1 MTTPPPEQQQ
11 QDETPEDDAA
21 LVEAVLAL
29 LAVGA
34 AVDATAKALSVVLG
48 VPLAIALE
56 FLHALGKS
64 ALKAFR
70 GVTVKPKTPT
80 AVALAQ
86 RANLRYRAA
95 FVIRALR
102 RIVAAP
108 DKKLALKREMQYWKA
123 HLKANQ
129 RRVSV
134 AKRIDWARGRYGE
147 LLGWYA
153 VLDARTSGECRAA
166 DGRNFAALLPPVIGY
181 PGSVHLHCR
190 CVPGPPHPGAKMV
203 NDSLT
208 VRGSDAA
215 SGFHRRSV

>member
-1 MTTPPPEQQQ
+1 MTTAPEQQQ
-11 QDETPEDDAA
+11 PPPEDDGEM
-21 LVEAVLAL
+21 VEAILAI

-34 AVDATAKALSVVLG
+34 AVDATAKSLSVVLG
-48 VPLAIALE
+48 VPLGIALE
-56 FLHALGKS
+56 FLQALGKA

-70 GVTVKPKTPT
+70 GATVKPKTPT

-95 FVIRALR
+95 FIIRALR

-108 DKKLALKREMQYWKA
+108 DKKLALKRELDFWKG

-129 RRVSV
+129 RRITV
-134 AKRIDWARGRYGE
+134 ARRIDWARGRYGE

-153 VLDARTSGECRAA
+153 KMDNRTSAECRAA
-166 DGRNFAALLPPVIGY
+166 DGRNFVALEPPVIGY

-208 VRGSDAA
+208 VRRSDAA

>member
-1 MTTPPPEQQQ
+1 MTNPEQTPPPE
-11 QDETPEDDAA
+11 DDGA
-21 LVEAVLAL
+21 LVEAVLAM

-34 AVDATAKALSVVLG
+34 SVDATAKSLAAVLA
-48 VPLAIALE
+48 VPFAIALE
-56 FLHALGKS
+56 FLHALGKA

-70 GVTVKPKTPT
+70 GATVKEKTPT
-80 AVALAQ
+80 AVGLAH

-95 FVIRALR
+95 FIIRALR

-108 DKKLALKREMQYWKA
+108 DKKLALKRELEFWKG
-123 HLKANQ
+123 HLKANA
-129 RRVSV
+129 RRIAV
-134 AKRIDWARGRYGE
+134 ARRIDWARGRYGE

-153 VLDARTSGECRAA
+153 KMDDRTSAECRAA
-166 DGRNFAALLPPVIGY
+166 DGRNFVALEPPVIGY

-208 VRGSDAA
+208 VRRSDAA

>member
-1 MTTPPPEQQQ
+1 MTNPEQPPPE
-11 QDETPEDDAA
+11 DDGEM
-21 LVEAVLAL
+21 VEAILAI

-34 AVDATAKALSVVLG
+34 AVDATAKSLAVVLG
-48 VPLAIALE
+48 VPFGIALE
-56 FLHALGKS
+56 FLQALGKA

-70 GVTVKPKTPT
+70 GATVKPKTPT

-95 FVIRALR
+95 FIIRALR
-102 RIVAAP
+102 RIMAAP
-108 DKKLALKREMQYWKA
+108 DKKLALKRELEFWKG
-123 HLKANQ
+123 HLKAND
-129 RRVSV
+129 RRITV
-134 AKRIDWARGRYGE
+134 ARRIDWARGRYGE

-153 VLDARTSGECRAA
+153 KMDNRTSAECRAA
-166 DGRNFAALLPPVIGY
+166 DGRNFTALEPPVIGY

-208 VRGSDAA
+208 VRRSDAA

>member
-1 MTTPPPEQQQ
+1 MTNPEQPPPE
-11 QDETPEDDAA
+11 DDGEM
-21 LVEAVLAL
+21 VEAILAI

-34 AVDATAKALSVVLG
+34 AVDATAKSLAVVLG
-48 VPLAIALE
+48 VPFGIALE
-56 FLHALGKS
+56 FLTALGKA

-70 GVTVKPKTPT
+70 GATVKEKTPT
-80 AVALAQ
+80 AVGLAT

-95 FVIRALR
+95 FIIRALR
-102 RIVAAP
+102 RIMAAP
-108 DKKLALKREMQYWKA
+108 DKKLALKRELEFWKG
-123 HLKANQ
+123 HLKANA
-129 RRVSV
+129 RRIAV
-134 AKRIDWARGRYGE
+134 ARRIDWARGRYGE

-153 VLDARTSGECRAA
+153 KMDNRTSAECRAA
-166 DGRNFAALLPPVIGY
+166 DGRNFTALEPPVIGY

-208 VRGSDAA
+208 VRRSDAA